1 MWSFLTVFFVLGC
14 FAVLL
19 LPLVGRGGRGL
30 ICSTLKEN
38 PSQNASRNGT
48 STPAPKLC
56 MAKVHNPYCLPEIQ
70 PKVRV
75 FCSSKAIPHTPDEE
89 LKEYFGFLSQHIA
102 HLHRPN
108 PNKEF
113 VYLEFDDEGAA
124 SWLLSQHPLVLK
136 NSRLNVSPAHE
147 KQLPK

>member
-1 MWSFLTVFFVLGC
+1 MWVKKTC
-14 FAVLL
+14 K
-19 LPLVGRGGRGL
+19 
-30 ICSTLKEN
+30 TKEKH
-38 PSQNASRNGT
+38 QT
-48 STPAPKLC
+48 Y
-56 MAKVHNPYCLPEIQ
+56 MAKVHNPYCLPELQ

-89 LKEYFGFLSQHIA
+89 LKEYFGFLSKHIA

-124 SWLLSQHPLVLK
+124 NWLLSQHPLVLK
-136 NSRLNVSPAHE
+136 NARLNVSPAHE
-147 KQLPK
+147 RQLPK